1 MPAAARDLTLPGA
14 ASMAFIAYV
23 STLFC
28 FGAWGWLIRRYE
40 AGTVAMYSLLV
51 PPFGLASAAVL
62 LGEHVDAVRLAGAAL
77 IIAGVAAGSLRL
89 RPRTPAAADLPSAP
103 GIAPA
108 RTR

>member
-51 PPFGLASAAVL
+51 RRSASPPRRSSSASTWTRCGWPA
-62 LGEHVDAVRLAGAAL
+62 
-77 IIAGVAAGSLRL
+77 
-89 RPRTPAAADLPSAP
+89 PR
-103 GIAPA
+103 
-108 RTR
+108 